1 METNNITAA
10 LGLASFDANDN
21 QFHTDNLSLAGLP
34 YVQDSGLYRATI
46 VTARLETR
54 TVQGTDVP
62 VVSLG
67 MRAQHYY
74 NQEHLGR
81 LYLTVFMTQRNRAA
95 VDNKW
100 RELLEACGALV
111 PTPDNKL
118 VPQLEVREVPLEAP
132 DAQGRTT
139 AKYISTF
146 EGKEIALVIT
156 RGKLNQNTGRHY
168 LNACVFL
175 NKDLFHYT
183 EVYAHV
189 TEPKLVFSSFS
200 TRGMGLDLDYGDQG
214 TGGTGGTGAQ
224 GSGYGAYQAPATQA
238 APAYPTYPAYAGI
251 PQPTAQGYGQQA
263 QQAQQV
269 QAVPPAAPAPQ
280 YAPQPAPQGAYNA
293 WGQAQGLQQPQ
304 AAPQSAPQAAP
315 VPAQTMVSPYAQ
327 MSAAQPYGT
336 QAAQAQGA
344 QAAQAQG
351 AQAAQ
356 AQDNDEDIPF

>member
-1 METNNITAA
+1 METNNIAAA

-54 TVQGTDVP
+54 TVLTTGAEVP

-74 NQEHLGR
+74 NKEHCGR
-81 LYLTVFMTQRNRAA
+81 LYLTVFMTQRNRAT

-111 PTPDNKL
+111 PTPDGKL

-132 DAQGRTT
+132 DAKGNTI

-146 EGKEIALVIT
+146 EGKDIALVIA
-156 RGKLNQNTGRHY
+156 RGKPNPNTGRHY

-183 EVYAHV
+183 EVYAHA
-189 TEPKLVFSSFS
+189 TEPKLVFNSFT

-214 TGGTGGTGAQ
+214 TGGNGGTGAQ

-251 PQPTAQGYGQQA
+251 PQPTAHGYG

-269 QAVPPAAPAPQ
+269 QAVPQAAPAPQ

-304 AAPQSAPQAAP
+304 AAPQAALQAAP

-327 MSAAQPYGT
+327 MSAAQPYGGV
-336 QAAQAQGA
+336 AQA
-344 QAAQAQG
+344 QAAQAT
-351 AQAAQ
+351 Q
-356 AQDNDEDIPF
+356 AQDNDGDIPF

>member
-21 QFHTDNLSLAGLP
+21 QFHADNLSLAGLP

-189 TEPKLVFSSFS
+189 TEPKLVFNSFA
-200 TRGMGLDLDYGDQG
+200 TRGLGLDLDYGDQG
-214 TGGTGGTGAQ
+214 TGTQ

-327 MSAAQPYGT
+327 MSAAQPYG
-336 QAAQAQGA
+336 
-344 QAAQAQG
+344 

-356 AQDNDEDIPF
+356 AQDNGEDIPF

>member
-21 QFHTDNLSLAGLP
+21 QFHADNLSLAGLP

-81 LYLTVFMTQRNRAA
+81 LYLTVFMTQRNRAT

-111 PTPDNKL
+111 PTPDGKL

-183 EVYAHV
+183 EVYAHA
-189 TEPKLVFSSFS
+189 TEPKLVFNSFT
-200 TRGMGLDLDYGDQG
+200 TRGLGLDLDYGDQSIG
-214 TGGTGGTGAQ
+214 SQ
-224 GSGYGAYQAPATQA
+224 GSGYGAYQAPAAQA

-251 PQPTAQGYGQQA
+251 PQPTAQGYGQQAQQA

-336 QAAQAQGA
+336 QG
-344 QAAQAQG
+344 
-351 AQAAQ
+351 AQ
-356 AQDNDEDIPF
+356 AQDNGEDIPF

>member
-21 QFHTDNLSLAGLP
+21 QFHADNLSLAGLP

-189 TEPKLVFSSFS
+189 TEPKLVFNSFA

-224 GSGYGAYQAPATQA
+224 GSGYGAYQAPAAQA

-251 PQPTAQGYGQQA
+251 PQPTAQGYGQQAQQA

-336 QAAQAQGA
+336 QG
-344 QAAQAQG
+344 
-351 AQAAQ
+351 AQ
-356 AQDNDEDIPF
+356 AQDNGEDIPF

>member
-21 QFHTDNLSLAGLP
+21 QFHADNLSLAGLP

-118 VPQLEVREVPLEAP
+118 APQLEVREVQLDAP
-132 DAQGRTT
+132 DAKGNTT

-156 RGKLNQNTGRHY
+156 RGKPSPNTGRHY

-183 EVYAHV
+183 EVYAHA
-189 TEPKLVFSSFS
+189 TEPKLVFSQFT
-200 TRGMGLDLDYGDQG
+200 TRGMGLDLDYGGQSNGVQD
-214 TGGTGGTGAQ
+214 
-224 GSGYGAYQAPATQA
+224 SGYGAYQAPAAQA

-263 QQAQQV
+263 AAPQAAPQMMQQQAAA
-269 QAVPPAAPAPQ
+269 QAVPQAATAPQ

-327 MSAAQPYGT
+327 MSAAQPYG
-336 QAAQAQGA
+336 
-344 QAAQAQG
+344 

-356 AQDNDEDIPF
+356 AQDNGEDIPF